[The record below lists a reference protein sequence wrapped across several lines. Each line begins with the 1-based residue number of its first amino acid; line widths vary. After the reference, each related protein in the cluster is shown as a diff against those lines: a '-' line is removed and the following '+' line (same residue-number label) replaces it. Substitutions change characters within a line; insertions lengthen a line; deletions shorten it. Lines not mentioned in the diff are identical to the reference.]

1 MAIGRLDASNQ
12 KNQLIDKVLAVWKE
26 DPVKDAGDERLKQE
40 LRVCGPALRVYMSF
54 EAFEV
59 RKKYFVNCKDYAKI
73 EEVIQQGAEKLAD
86 YIVLGRFLVETGL
99 DYTIGT
105 KQLKQ
110 TPEALA
116 GALQELIEKE
126 HRDYSKQSQ
135 EDLEEELPGAVRGIE
150 FFIAMYD

>member
-1 MAIGRLDASNQ
+1 MRESNR
-12 KNQLIDKVLAVWKE
+12 KDELVNNVLALWKE
-26 DPVKDAGDERLKQE
+26 DPVHDGGDERLKQE

-59 RKKYFVNCKDYAKI
+59 RKRYFVNCKNYKDI
-73 EEVIQQGAEKLAD
+73 DNVIRRGAEKLAD
-86 YIVLGRFLVETGL
+86 YMALGEFLVGAGL
-99 DYTIGT
+99 DYTIGD

-116 GALQELIEKE
+116 GALRELIEKE
-126 HRDYSKQSQ
+126 EKEYGEASQ
-135 EDLEEELPGAVRGIE
+135 ETLDEELPGAVRGVE

>member
-1 MAIGRLDASNQ
+1 MAIGRLDASDG
-12 KNQLIDKVLAVWKE
+12 KKQLIDKVLAVWNE
-26 DPVKDAGDERLKQE
+26 DPVSDAGDERLKQE

-59 RKKYFVNCKDYAKI
+59 RKKYFVNCKDYATI
-73 EEVIQQGAEKLAD
+73 EDVIRRGADKLAD
-86 YIVLGRFLVETGL
+86 YIALGRFLVGTGL
-99 DYTIGT
+99 DYTIGS

-116 GALQELIEKE
+116 NALQELIEKE
-126 HRDYSKQSQ
+126 DRDYSKQSQ